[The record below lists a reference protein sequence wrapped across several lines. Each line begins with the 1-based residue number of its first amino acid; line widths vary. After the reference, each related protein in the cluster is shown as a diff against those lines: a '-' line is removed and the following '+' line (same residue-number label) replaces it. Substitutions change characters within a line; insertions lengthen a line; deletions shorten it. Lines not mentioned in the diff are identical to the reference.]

1 MSGWY
6 SPTRSQNAQTT
17 EIMSL
22 GRGNPPER
30 SSIAT
35 NGAKY
40 RSPETNFVHVPALA
54 AGLEECHHAAP
65 IYAYDSLSPLV
76 IYTGALITA
85 PETHRL
91 FMLTVR
97 TDLWVGWALTCGRL
111 AAGGHDQAQTQAKI
125 LFYATPFAH

>member
-65 IYAYDSLSPLV
+65 IYAYDSLPPLV
-76 IYTGALITA
+76 MHTRALITA
-85 PETHRL
+85 PQTHRL
-91 FMLTVR
+91 FM
-97 TDLWVGWALTCGRL
+97 LTCGRL